1 MISFCIG
8 NGESRNGYD
17 LSPLRSHGKLYGS
30 NAVHRD
36 TTVDHLVCCD
46 KRMAQEAISYGYT
59 GTMYTREDWMLDFR
73 DPKVKVLPVFKW
85 DQHEKWEKTFHW
97 GSGLHS
103 AHLALRH
110 KTDVLVMIGHDF
122 WSADGLHNNLYKGTN
137 NYQSV
142 DYSAVDPR
150 FWVLQFAILFAQF
163 PDTQFF
169 FCQPNIDNWK
179 KPQEWETYSNVRYQ
193 ELSTL
198 TDNLISV
205 TG

>member
-1 MISFCIG
+1 
-8 NGESRNGYD
+8 
-17 LSPLRSHGKLYGS
+17 
-30 NAVHRD
+30 
-36 TTVDHLVCCD
+36 
-46 KRMAQEAISYGYT
+46 MAQEAISYGYT